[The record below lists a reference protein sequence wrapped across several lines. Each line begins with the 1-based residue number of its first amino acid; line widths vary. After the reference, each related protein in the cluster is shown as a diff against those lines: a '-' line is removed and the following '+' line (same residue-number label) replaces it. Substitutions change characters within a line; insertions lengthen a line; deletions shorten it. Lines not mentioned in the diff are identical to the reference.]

1 MKRPGQFRTGTAVLA
16 ILALAGCEDVATLY
30 KSPGFAASA
39 TYAGLPPVS
48 SETLSRQAFWEGFQ
62 DPVLNGLIHEALA
75 GSFDLAR
82 AKERVTEAKAL
93 AGSLAGPGSLSGSA
107 QAGQEGGN
115 SRADGIGAEVTLGY
129 DWLFDPWG
137 ERRAQNRAAQ
147 GRIQVADAEWD
158 AARLLLVSNLTNA
171 YLELR
176 FQQRSLQLRQQ
187 EMAAR
192 RKTLDFV
199 LQLVENRAATRLEAI
214 RAEALY
220 AETQSLV
227 PRVEAA
233 IRIAENRIAT
243 LMGKAPGQLGN
254 RLVAQGTALP
264 RAKALPAIGAPAD
277 LLRQRPDIRIAE
289 RLYYVAVAETD
300 ARRAQL
306 YPTLSLSGDLT
317 LSAFG
322 GSERTDYFF
331 GPTLRLPA
339 LPNGSRKAG
348 LSAQESRAR
357 QALTSW
363 KATVL
368 GALEEVENALVDYTA
383 SEASLRASEKTV
395 ALYQESVELTREL
408 ITRDGATVR
417 DLLDAER
424 AVAAANIRLAQ
435 DQRDLARAAVALQ
448 VSVGAGG
455 S

>member
-1 MKRPGQFRTGTAVLA
+1 MKRPGQFRTGAAALA
-16 ILALAGCEDVATLY
+16 ILALAGCENVATLY
-30 KSPGFAASA
+30 KSPSFAASA
-39 TYAGLPPVS
+39 TYAGVPPVA
-48 SETLSRQAFWEGFQ
+48 SETLSRQAWWEAFN
-62 DPVLNGLIHEALA
+62 DPVLNGLIQDAMSGSFNLALA
-75 GSFDLAR
+75 Q
-82 AKERVTEAKAL
+82 ERVAEAKAL
-93 AGSLAGPGSLSGSA
+93 AGSIAEPGTLTATA
-107 QAGQEGGN
+107 QAGREGGN
-115 SRADGIGAEVTLGY
+115 TRTDANGAEVSLGY

-137 ERRAQNRAAQ
+137 ERAAQKRAAK

-158 AARLLLVSNLTNA
+158 GARLLLVSNLTNA

-176 FQQRSLQLRQQ
+176 FQQRSLQLRRQ
-187 EMAAR
+187 ELASR
-192 RKTLDFV
+192 RKTLDLV
-199 LQLVENRAATRLEAI
+199 KQLVDNRAATRLEVV

-220 AETQSLV
+220 AETQSML
-227 PRVEAA
+227 PRTEAA
-233 IRIAENRIAT
+233 IRVAENRIAT

-254 RLVAQGTALP
+254 RLVAAGDGLP
-264 RAKALPAIGAPAD
+264 LASALPAIGAPAD

-306 YPTLSLSGDLT
+306 YPTLTLSGDLT
-317 LSAFG
+317 VSAFG
-322 GSERTDYFF
+322 GTERTEYFF

-339 LPNGSRKAG
+339 LPNGSRKSA

-357 QALTSW
+357 QALTNW
-363 KATVL
+363 KMAVL
-368 GALEEVENALVDYTA
+368 GALEEVENALVNHSA

-395 ALYQESVELTREL
+395 RLYQESVDLTREL

-424 AVAAANIRLAQ
+424 SVATANIRRAQ
-435 DQRDLARAAVALQ
+435 DQRDLGLAAVALQ